1 METGG
6 ISTCNI
12 SLFSSD
18 FIFCFRRFAG
28 CTGVATPGACA
39 FGIQKRL
46 RNQYTQ
52 ITEQSRCTRASLPA
66 YESWIGRTTALILFA
81 VSHFREFPGNFSETN
96 FMDADSSNQQARQN
110 ASALAYEYSVFF
122 SGLQE
127 KKKKKQSPSIINI

>member
-6 ISTCNI
+6 ISTCNT

-110 ASALAYEYSVFF
+110 ASALAYEYSVF
-122 SGLQE
+122 SELQE
-127 KKKKKQSPSIINI
+127 KKKSPNDLNI